1 MLRKSHRHR
10 IHFRQQPSKGRQYL
24 GIKISKSPKCRES
37 FALLS
42 KTKAMV
48 VLVAAIT
55 GVQGTAW
62 QACFQT
68 EEKKAFGDS
77 GNGKAWHTN
86 GKASCGEEPVEVAF
100 SQLLALEETDRS
112 GEGKQN
118 SKDRQDV
125 KMKLPL
131 LSFICKKKGWNN
143 FTRARFS
150 IDENGDSNKVIRL
163 GQARR
168 KLNLRHLFRIP
179 SKILLFRL
187 KLKLTKFQIK
197 KKATEQFEQEAG
209 DDENE
214 DRELCKKRILMGGR
228 CRPLSS
234 PGYKEMYSNS
244 WTRAQP

>member
-1 MLRKSHRHR
+1 MQRKFCSLVKDKGNGSAGGSDNGGARFTCGTQFSRKSVGSAFSCMLANKGPPGKHA
-10 IHFRQQPSKGRQYL
+10 SKL
-24 GIKISKSPKCRES
+24 KK
-37 FALLS
+37 
-42 KTKAMV
+42 
-48 VLVAAIT
+48 
-55 GVQGTAW
+55 
-62 QACFQT
+62 
-68 EEKKAFGDS
+68 KKAFGDS

-131 LSFICKKKGWNN
+131 LSFLYKKKGWNN
-143 FTRARFS
+143 FTKARFS
-150 IDENGDSNKVIRL
+150 IDENGDSKNVIRL

-197 KKATEQFEQEAG
+197 KKATEQFEQDAG